1 MNAARHLPKQ
11 SKQKKT
17 DIYCDAARDIQ
28 DARTRNL
35 ANKIALDREFH
46 VWEGDAEPV
55 KIAWSR
61 TEWADIQRATH
72 EEQLKER
79 AQLRKQQKLA
89 AEHVVKKA
97 STHVETTYT
106 CPRQFD
112 ELTAAAVSGIE
123 EKKKRKLL
131 KKQQK
136 RLRQMKRLVVVR

>member
-1 MNAARHLPKQ
+1 MHAARHSPTQ

-17 DIYCDAARDIQ
+17 DIYRDAARDIQ

-46 VWEGDAEPV
+46 VWEGAGEPV

-61 TEWADIQRATH
+61 TERADIQRANH
-72 EEQLKER
+72 EEQLKKR
-79 AQLRKQQKLA
+79 AQLRKQQKPA
-89 AEHVVKKA
+89 AEHVVA
-97 STHVETTYT
+97 STPVETTYT
-106 CPRQFD
+106 CPHQFD
-112 ELTAAAVSGIE
+112 ELTAAAVSGFE
-123 EKKKRKLL
+123 EKKNRKLL